1 MLIYNTDMD
10 KISEVLNN
18 FKDDNGC
25 FFTSSGQRHVE
36 HTSILNLFR
45 ASDLALP
52 GEKIM
57 DEARLFSSQYL
68 RESLNNT
75 KNILCNEKIAKEVCN
90 IIIFANFAFQI
101 NCIRFHHII
110 IYQLEL

>member
-1 MLIYNTDMD
+1 MD

-68 RESLNNT
+68 REYLNT
-75 KNILCNEKIAKEVCN
+75 KNILCNEKIAKEVCKFFFSN
-90 IIIFANFAFQI
+90 QLYTFSSNYYLS
-101 NCIRFHHII
+101 IRALKC
-110 IYQLEL
+110 YYPLY